1 MDTNGDW
8 VRCVLWINK
17 SRRVL
22 CFVLAPGN
30 GFCEILSTLILKSF
44 FKFYFGVSFFF
55 TVRII
60 LLYFIAL
67 DPQ

>member
-8 VRCVLWINK
+8 VRCVLYI
-17 SRRVL
+17 L

-30 GFCEILSTLILKSF
+30 GFCEILSTFKSF

-60 LLYFIAL
+60 LLYFVAL